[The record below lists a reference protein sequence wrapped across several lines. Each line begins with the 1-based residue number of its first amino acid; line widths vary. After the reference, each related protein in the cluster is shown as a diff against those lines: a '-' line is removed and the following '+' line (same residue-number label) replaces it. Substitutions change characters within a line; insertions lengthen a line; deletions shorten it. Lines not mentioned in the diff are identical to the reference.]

1 MIYLEKYK
9 RYVDELGNVYRY
21 DSLKKEIIKCK
32 LSNGPK
38 GYLIVGTANNNHAR
52 VHRMIAEAF
61 LGEIPNGYQVDH
73 INRIRTDNRIE
84 NIRIVTTFENQ
95 RNRSNNCEFGK
106 KYIAHYG
113 YSATENIKQYKREY
127 IWYKRHK
134 NKCRWEKLEEK

>member
-21 DSLKKEIIKCK
+21 DSHKKEIIKCK
-32 LSNGPK
+32 LSNGSN
-38 GYLIVGTANNNHAR
+38 GYLILRTAINNYTW
-52 VHRMIAEAF
+52 VHRMMAEAF
-61 LGEIPNGYQVDH
+61 LGEIPKGYQVDH

-84 NIRIVTTFENQ
+84 NLRIVTTFENQ
-95 RNRSNNCEFGK
+95 RNRANNCEFGK

-113 YSATENIKQYKREY
+113 YSSAENIKQYNREY
-127 IWYKRHK
+127 MWYKRHK